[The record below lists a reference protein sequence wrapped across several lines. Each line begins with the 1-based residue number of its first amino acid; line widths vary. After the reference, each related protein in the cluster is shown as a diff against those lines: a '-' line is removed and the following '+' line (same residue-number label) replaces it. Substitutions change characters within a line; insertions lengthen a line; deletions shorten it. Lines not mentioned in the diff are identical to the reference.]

1 MNRYDREKLHTIDNN
16 NNILLQKM
24 INVSS
29 DHSEHNDPEH
39 NKNIIKMRNSFLMT
53 KYH

>member
-1 MNRYDREKLHTIDNN
+1 MNRYDRGIFFILQEKILEKLHTIDNN

-29 DHSEHNDPEH
+29 DHS
-39 NKNIIKMRNSFLMT
+39 
-53 KYH
+53 